1 VRTVIV
7 RGLSTLAGMG
17 ERESYAPGTFCWVD
31 LGTTDAAGAK
41 AFYGRL
47 FGWEPEDMPAGEGNT
62 YTMLRIEGRD
72 VAALYEQGADEREAG
87 IPPHWSS
94 YISVVDVDEV
104 AARVE
109 GLGGKLLAEPF
120 DVLDSGR
127 MAVVQDPTGALV
139 SLWQAGRHIGARLVN
154 DPGCLTWNDL
164 ATPDPDA
171 AAAFY
176 TALLGWEVQS
186 QAPEYATI
194 TNEGSPNGGIRH
206 ETELPPHWLPYF
218 TAESVTATAGTAREA
233 GGQVL
238 AEAEVPA
245 GRIAL
250 ILDPQGAPFAIFE
263 GEVDD

>member
-1 VRTVIV
+1 
-7 RGLSTLAGMG
+7 MG

-31 LGTTDAAGAK
+31 LGTTDATAAK

-47 FGWEPEDMPAGEGNT
+47 FGWEGEDMPAGHGT
-62 YTMLRIEGRD
+62 YTMLRLEGFD
-72 VAALYEQGADEREAG
+72 VAALFEQTADERGAG

-109 GLGGKLLAEPF
+109 GLGGKLLAGPF

-127 MAVVQDPTGALV
+127 MAVVQDPTGAIV

-164 ATPDPDA
+164 ATPDPA
-171 AAAFY
+171 AAGAFY
-176 TALLGWEVQS
+176 AELLGWEIAE
-186 QAPEYATI
+186 QAPEYSTI
-194 TNEGSPNGGIRH
+194 SNEGTLNGGIRR

-218 TAESVTATAGTAREA
+218 TAASIEQTTAAAREA

-238 AEAEVPA
+238 AEGVEVPA
-245 GRIAL
+245 GRIAV
-250 ILDPQGAPFAIFE
+250 ILDPQGAPFAVFE
-263 GEVDD
+263 GAVDG

>member
-1 VRTVIV
+1 
-7 RGLSTLAGMG
+7 MG

-41 AFYGRL
+41 RFYGRL
-47 FGWEPEDMPAGEGNT
+47 FGWEAEDMPAGEGNT
-62 YTMLRIEGRD
+62 YTMLRLDGRD
-72 VAALYEQGADEREAG
+72 VAALYEQGADERSAG

-94 YISVVDVDEV
+94 YIAVVDVDEV

-109 GLGGKLLAEPF
+109 GLRGKLLAEPF
-120 DVLDSGR
+120 DVFDSGR
-127 MAVVQDPTGALV
+127 MAVIQDPTGALV
-139 SLWQAGRHIGARLVN
+139 SLWQAGRHIGARRVN

-176 TALLGWEVQS
+176 SALLGWEVQA
-186 QAPEYATI
+186 QAPEYSTI
-194 TNEGSPNGGIRH
+194 TNEGRINGGIRR

-218 TAESVTATAGTAREA
+218 TTESVAGTAGAARDA
-233 GGQVL
+233 GAQVL
-238 AEAEVPA
+238 AEGIELPA
-245 GRIAL
+245 GKIAL
-250 ILDPQGAPFAIFE
+250 ILDPQGAPFAVFE

>member
-1 VRTVIV
+1 
-7 RGLSTLAGMG
+7 MG

-41 AFYGRL
+41 AFYGRV
-47 FGWEPEDMPAGEGNT
+47 FGWEGEDMPVGDGAT
-62 YTMLRIEGRD
+62 YTMLRLGGRD
-72 VAALYEQGADEREAG
+72 VAAVYEQGEDERAAG

-94 YISVVDVDEV
+94 YISVVDVDET

-139 SLWQAGRHIGARLVN
+139 SLWQPGRHVGARLVN
-154 DPGCLTWNDL
+154 DPGSLTWNDL

-176 TALLGWEVQS
+176 TALLGWEVQQ
-186 QAPEYATI
+186 QAPVYSTI
-194 TNEGSPNGGIRH
+194 TNEGRGQRRHPARDGPAAALAPVLHDGVDLRDGGRRARGGRPGARRAGAGSRRH
-206 ETELPPHWLPYF
+206 VRL
-218 TAESVTATAGTAREA
+218 
-233 GGQVL
+233 
-238 AEAEVPA
+238 PA
-245 GRIAL
+245 GSAGRAVRGRRGRGRRL
-250 ILDPQGAPFAIFE
+250 T
-263 GEVDD
+263 GEVDG

>member
-1 VRTVIV
+1 
-7 RGLSTLAGMG
+7 MG

-31 LGTTDAAGAK
+31 LGTTDAAAAK
-41 AFYGRL
+41 TFYGRL
-47 FGWEPEDMPAGEGNT
+47 FGWEGEDIPVGESAT
-62 YTMLRIEGRD
+62 YTMLRLRGLD
-72 VAALYEQGADEREAG
+72 VAAVYGQREDERSAG

-94 YISVVDVDEV
+94 YVSVVDVDEV

-109 GLGGKLLAEPF
+109 GLGGRLLAEPF
-120 DVLDSGR
+120 DVFDSGR
-127 MAVVQDPTGALV
+127 QAIVQDPTGAIV

-176 TALLGWEVQS
+176 GELLGWEIAE

-194 TNEGSPNGGIRH
+194 TNEGVLNGGIRRD
-206 ETELPPHWLPYF
+206 TDLPPHWLPYF
-218 TAESVTATAGTAREA
+218 TTASVEATAAAAREV

-238 AEAEVPA
+238 AEAMEVPA
-245 GRIAL
+245 GRIAVV
-250 ILDPQGAPFAIFE
+250 LDPQGAPFAVFE

>member
-1 VRTVIV
+1 
-7 RGLSTLAGMG
+7 MG

-41 AFYGRL
+41 AFYQRL
-47 FGWEPEDMPAGEGNT
+47 FGWEAEDMPVGDGAA
-62 YTMLRIEGRD
+62 YTMLRIGGCD
-72 VAALYEQGADEREAG
+72 VAALYEQGEDERAAG

-94 YISVVDVDEV
+94 YVSVVDVDEV
-104 AARVE
+104 AARVP
-109 GLGGKLLAEPF
+109 GLGGRILADPF

-127 MAVVQDPTGALV
+127 MAVAQDPTGALV
-139 SLWQAGRHIGARLVN
+139 SLWQAGRHFGAGLVN

-176 TALLGWEVQS
+176 TALLGWEVES
-186 QAPEYATI
+186 QAPEYSTI
-194 TNEGSPNGGIRH
+194 TNAGSPNGGIRR

-218 TAESVTATAGTAREA
+218 TAESVERTAAAAREA

-238 AEAEVPA
+238 AGGIEVPA
-245 GRIAL
+245 GRLAM
-250 ILDPQGAPFAIFE
+250 ILDPQGAPFAVFE
-263 GEVDD
+263 GDVDV

>member
-1 VRTVIV
+1 
-7 RGLSTLAGMG
+7 MG

-31 LGTTDAAGAK
+31 LATTDAAAAK
-41 AFYGRL
+41 AFYERL
-47 FGWEPEDMPAGEGNT
+47 FGWEGEDMPVGDGAT
-62 YTMLRIEGRD
+62 YTMLRLGGRD
-72 VAALYEQGADEREAG
+72 VAALYEQGAEEREAG

-94 YISVVDVDEV
+94 YVSVVDVDEV

-109 GLGGKLLAEPF
+109 GLGGRLLAEPF

-127 MAVVQDPTGALV
+127 MAVVQDPTGAMV

-176 TALLGWEVQS
+176 AALFGWEVAQV
-186 QAPEYATI
+186 APEYSTI
-194 TNEGSPNGGIRH
+194 ANEGRANGGIRP

-218 TAESVTATAGTAREA
+218 TTESLERTAATAAEL
-233 GGQVL
+233 GGQAL
-238 AEAEVPA
+238 AELLELPGGRVVP
-245 GRIAL
+245 
-250 ILDPQGAPFAIFE
+250 ILDPHGAPFAVFE

>member
-1 VRTVIV
+1 MWSMPV
-7 RGLSTLAGMG
+7 G
-17 ERESYAPGTFCWVD
+17 D
-31 LGTTDAAGAK
+31 GA
-41 AFYGRL
+41 
-47 FGWEPEDMPAGEGNT
+47 T
-62 YTMLRIEGRD
+62 YTMLRLGGRD
-72 VAALYEQGADEREAG
+72 VAALYEQGADERAAG

-94 YISVVDVDEV
+94 YVSVVDVDEL

-139 SLWQAGRHIGARLVN
+139 SLWQAGRHFGARLVN

-176 TALLGWEVQS
+176 TALLGWQVES

-194 TNEGSPNGGIRH
+194 KNEGSLNGGIRR

-218 TAESVTATAGTAREA
+218 TTQSVAQTAARAREA

-238 AEAEVPA
+238 AEGMPVPA
-245 GRIAL
+245 GKIGVL
-250 ILDPQGAPFAIFE
+250 LDPQGAPFAVFE